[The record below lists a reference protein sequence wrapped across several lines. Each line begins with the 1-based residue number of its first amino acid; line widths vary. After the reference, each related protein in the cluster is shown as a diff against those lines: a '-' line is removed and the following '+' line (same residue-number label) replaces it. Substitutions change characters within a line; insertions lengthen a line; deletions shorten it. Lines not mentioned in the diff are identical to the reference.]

1 VHYGSTATNLTQSEE
16 VANPG
21 LTSYV
26 VTNLSPGTWFFGVS
40 AYSTTGVESALSGVV
55 SRTFL

>member
-1 VHYGSTATNLTQSEE
+1 MTKNSLTESVEPTNS
-16 VANPG
+16 G

-40 AYSTTGVESALSGVV
+40 AYSTAGVESSLSGVV
-55 SRTFL
+55 VHALL